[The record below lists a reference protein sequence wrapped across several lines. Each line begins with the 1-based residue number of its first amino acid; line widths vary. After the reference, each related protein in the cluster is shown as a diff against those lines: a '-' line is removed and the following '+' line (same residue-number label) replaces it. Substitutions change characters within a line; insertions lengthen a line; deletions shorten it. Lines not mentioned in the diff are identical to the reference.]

1 MNKKFLIKGFAALA
15 LVVSISSCTK
25 DVTAMSQGEI
35 DTKSKENAELQLGLS
50 IPNGQTW
57 DMASQVTTNI
67 AVNLGLDQSYTVGI
81 YDKNPLYNKNAKYY
95 TLKEVHEGGTLNTSL
110 TIPSNQS
117 MVYITVYDS
126 KNRSVVHTAHVENG
140 QIIANIGG
148 GAAGSRSMRAA
159 EDASKYP
166 EYVETLDYYLNPIN
180 GRNRWDGWNLDPAN
194 LEEISIDGM
203 KSYTA
208 LTDDIILNDTKDGNR
223 TLTDENGDHFPGGN
237 VDGRHYRVAA
247 NTEVTEVFHIIGHT
261 TIVNNSVIYVEGTL
275 HLNGNILY
283 GPTIVVA
290 DGGKIILDG
299 DTNMSRTARLIVMAG
314 GSVEAA
320 SGVTPTF
327 NVNSE
332 DYSGLNVI
340 TDESIL
346 NNSNVGAPC
355 YNAGTIAFNGEF
367 NINGCDFYNKG
378 TITVDK
384 LRNTCGGFYTNFGHI
399 TARTN
404 NDAEDDAFNSLIV
417 NGCYLHYTE
426 DAGVGP
432 LTLLDHSR
440 LDCDGQ
446 LYMCAPSRNNC
457 IMYNYSMIDA
467 GSIKCNQVI
476 YTGPTEENSFAI
488 VKTGSFYVSYAN
500 DINAL
505 NNVYFDM
512 ENIEEFYLYDADGNI
527 TKEDLTNRWG
537 AAYHILG
544 GCTPQGAY
552 WCAAPIT
559 HWASEDNSSLIIPN
573 GDCTGKG
580 YNPGGDDGE
589 IFGDPVVYT
598 YAFEDQTVGTDYDM
612 NDVVLK
618 VSYKVKEEGT
628 GENAGKVIYD
638 TNTLVVKLVAAG
650 ATYNIKVKIGNTYL
664 FNGQEIHDALH
675 VNRGVMVNTGR
686 STPVAPISEEINIP
700 AGFTGDF
707 TQLPVSIEVL
717 STNTTY
723 VYPNTDEYPHA
734 IMVPTDWAWP
744 TERTIITEAYPGSG
758 TATITTES
766 GSEFLINSFSAW
778 AATPAAQ
785 RATVIGDIKWYE
797 TAAAPGKTM
806 TNN

>member
-1 MNKKFLIKGFAALA
+1 
-15 LVVSISSCTK
+15 
-25 DVTAMSQGEI
+25 MSQGEI
-35 DTKSKENAELQLGLS
+35 DTKSKENAELQLGLR

-57 DMASQVTTNI
+57 DMASQVATNI

-140 QIIANIGG
+140 QINANIGG

-159 EDASKYP
+159 EDATKYP
-166 EYVETLDYYLNPIN
+166 DFVRTLDYYLNPI
-180 GRNRWDGWNLDPAN
+180 GRNRFGEWILKDAV
-194 LEEISIDGM
+194 EEISIDGM

-208 LTDDIILNDTKDGNR
+208 LTDAIILNDTKDGNR
-223 TLTDENGDHFPGGN
+223 TLTDKNGDHFPGGN

-247 NTEVTEVFHIIGHT
+247 NTEVSEVFHIIGHAS
-261 TIVNNSVIYVEGTL
+261 IVNNSVIYVEGTL
-275 HLNGNILY
+275 HLNGNTLY

-299 DTNMSRTARLIVMAG
+299 NTNMSRTARLIVMAG

-399 TARTN
+399 TARTTV
-404 NDAEDDAFNSLIV
+404 DEEDDAFNSLIV
-417 NGCYLHYTE
+417 NGCYIHYTE

-467 GSIKCNQVI
+467 GSIRCNQVI

-512 ENIEEFYLYDADGNI
+512 ENIEEFYLYDADGNV
-527 TKEDLTNRWG
+527 TKEDLTDRWG

-552 WCAAPIT
+552 WCKAPIT
-559 HWASEDNSSLIIPN
+559 HWASEDSSSLIIPN

-580 YNPGGDDGE
+580 YNPGGDDGK

-598 YAFEDQTVGTDYDM
+598 YAFEDQTVNTDYDM

-618 VSYKVKEEGT
+618 VNYHVTEQGT
-628 GENAGKVIYD
+628 GANAGKVIYD
-638 TNTLVVKLVAAG
+638 KTKLDVKLVAAG
-650 ATYNIKVKIGNTYL
+650 ATYNIKVKIGDNYI
-664 FNGQEIHDALH
+664 FGGEEIHNLLK
-675 VNRGVMVNTGR
+675 VNGVAVGAGVMVNTGNGKAV
-686 STPVAPISEEINIP
+686 TAEPYEQTGIAIP
-700 AGFTGDF
+700 TGWDGDF
-707 TQLPVSIEVL
+707 TTLPVTIEVT
-717 STNTTY
+717 STGKNY
-723 VYPNTDEYPHA
+723 SYPNTNAYPHA
-734 IMVPTDWAWP
+734 VMIPVDWRWP
-744 TERTIITEAYPGSG
+744 TERTIITKAYPGTSDANKVDIG
-758 TATITTES
+758 GNEEKNIEGAKYPE
-766 GSEFLINSFSAW
+766 NSFAAW
-778 AATPAAQ
+778 AGTPAAD
-785 RATVIGDIKWYE
+785 RTPAMEGWYNNPN
-797 TAAAPGKTM
+797 TGLTM
-806 TNN
+806 TNSSPATNN

>member
-1 MNKKFLIKGFAALA
+1 MNKKFLIKGFAALTF
-15 LVVSISSCTK
+15 VVSISSCTK

-57 DMASQVTTNI
+57 DMASQVATNI

-140 QIIANIGG
+140 QINANIGG
-148 GAAGSRSMRAA
+148 GVAGSRSMRAA

-180 GRNRWDGWNLDPAN
+180 GRNRWDGWNLDPDN

-208 LTDDIILNDTKDGNR
+208 LTDAIILNDTKDGNR
-223 TLTDENGDHFPGGN
+223 TLTDKNGDHFPGGN

-275 HLNGNILY
+275 HLNGNTLY

-299 DTNMSRTARLIVMAG
+299 NTNMSRTARLIVMAG

-404 NDAEDDAFNSLIV
+404 KDAEDDAFNSLIV

-512 ENIEEFYLYDADGNI
+512 ENIEEFYLYDADGNV
-527 TKEDLTNRWG
+527 TKEDLTDRWG

-552 WCAAPIT
+552 WCKAPIT

-618 VSYKVKEEGT
+618 VSYKVEEEGT
-628 GENAGKVIYD
+628 GDNAGKVIYD

-650 ATYNIKVKIGNTYL
+650 ATYNIKVKIGNTDL
-664 FNGQEIHDALH
+664 FGGQEIHDALG

-744 TERTIITEAYPGSG
+744 TERTIITEAYPGNG
-758 TATITTES
+758 TESITTES
-766 GSEFLINSFSAW
+766 GSKFLINSFSAW

-785 RATVIGDIKWYE
+785 RATVLGDIKWYE

>member
-35 DTKSKENAELQLGLS
+35 DTKSKENAELQLGLN

-140 QIIANIGG
+140 QINANIGG

-194 LEEISIDGM
+194 LEVISIDGM

-208 LTDDIILNDTKDGNR
+208 LTDAIILNDTKKGNR

-237 VDGRHYRVAA
+237 ADGRHYRVAA
-247 NTEVTEVFHIIGHT
+247 GTEVTEVFHIIGHT

-275 HLNGNILY
+275 HLNGNTLY

-327 NVNSE
+327 NVN
-332 DYSGLNVI
+332 D
-340 TDESIL
+340 DENPS
-346 NNSNVGAPC
+346 NSNVGAPC

-404 NDAEDDAFNSLIV
+404 NDAEDNAFNSLIV
-417 NGCYLHYTE
+417 NGCNIHYTE
-426 DAGVGP
+426 DAGVGI
-432 LTLLDHSR
+432 LILLDHSR
-440 LDCDGQ
+440 LDCGGQ
-446 LYMCAPSRNNC
+446 LYMHGPTGNASNINY

-467 GSIKCNQVI
+467 GSIKCNNVK
-476 YTGPTEENSFAI
+476 YEGPTDANSFAI
-488 VKTGSFYVSYAN
+488 VKTGKFLVSYYN
-500 DINAL
+500 DINVY
-505 NNVYFDM
+505 NNVYFDVDPA
-512 ENIEEFYLYDADGNI
+512 EFYNYENVKWDRTDQWS
-527 TKEDLTNRWG
+527 DV
-537 AAYHILG
+537 AYHIQG
-544 GCTPQGAY
+544 GYKPGTTFC

-580 YNPGGDDGE
+580 YNPGGDDGK

-664 FNGQEIHDALH
+664 FGGQEIHDALD

-723 VYPNTDEYPHA
+723 VYPNTDPYPHA

-744 TERTIITEAYPGSG
+744 TERTIITEAYPGNG

-766 GSEFLINSFSAW
+766 GAEFLINSFSAW

-785 RATVIGDIKWYE
+785 RATVLGDIKWYE
-797 TAAAPGKTM
+797 TAAAAGKTM

>member
-1 MNKKFLIKGFAALA
+1 
-15 LVVSISSCTK
+15 
-25 DVTAMSQGEI
+25 MSQGEI
-35 DTKSKENAELQLGLS
+35 NTKSKENAELQLGLS

-57 DMASQVTTNI
+57 NMASQVTTNI

-140 QIIANIGG
+140 QINANIGA
-148 GAAGSRSMRAA
+148 GAAGSRSMRAV

-180 GRNRWDGWNLDPAN
+180 GRNRWDGWDLDPAN
-194 LEEISIDGM
+194 LEVISIDGM

-208 LTDDIILNDTKDGNR
+208 LTDAIILNDTKDGNR
-223 TLTDENGDHFPGGN
+223 TLTDKNGDHFPGGN

-275 HLNGNILY
+275 HLNGNTLY

-467 GSIKCNQVI
+467 GAIRCNQVI

-512 ENIEEFYLYDADGNI
+512 ENIEEFYLYDADGNV

-589 IFGDPVVYT
+589 IFGDPVVFT

-618 VSYKVKEEGT
+618 VSYKVKSTNSDGGVE
-628 GENAGKVIYD
+628 YD
-638 TNTLVVKLVAAG
+638 KTKLDATLVAAG
-650 ATYNIKVKIGNTYL
+650 ATYNIKIKIGETYL
-664 FNGQEIHDALH
+664 FDGQEIHGVLG
-675 VNRGVMVNTGR
+675 VNAGVMVNTGNGKAVTA
-686 STPVAPISEEINIP
+686 TPQSDLGIVIP
-700 AGFTGDF
+700 SGWNGDF
-707 TQLPVSIEVL
+707 TTLPVTIEVT
-717 STNTTY
+717 STGKNY
-723 VYPNTDEYPHA
+723 SYPNTDPYPHA
-734 IMVPTDWAWP
+734 VMIPVDWAWP
-744 TERTIITEAYPGSG
+744 TERTIVTKAYPG
-758 TATITTES
+758 TEDAAKVTID
-766 GSEFLINSFSAW
+766 GVNYPVNSFDAW
-778 AATPAAQ
+778 AATPAAD
-785 RATVIGDIKWYE
+785 RTPAMNGWYNHPN
-797 TAAAPGKTM
+797 TGLTM

>member
-1 MNKKFLIKGFAALA
+1 
-15 LVVSISSCTK
+15 
-25 DVTAMSQGEI
+25 
-35 DTKSKENAELQLGLS
+35 
-50 IPNGQTW
+50 
-57 DMASQVTTNI
+57 
-67 AVNLGLDQSYTVGI
+67 
-81 YDKNPLYNKNAKYY
+81 
-95 TLKEVHEGGTLNTSL
+95 
-110 TIPSNQS
+110 
-117 MVYITVYDS
+117 
-126 KNRSVVHTAHVENG
+126 
-140 QIIANIGG
+140 
-148 GAAGSRSMRAA
+148 
-159 EDASKYP
+159 
-166 EYVETLDYYLNPIN
+166 
-180 GRNRWDGWNLDPAN
+180 
-194 LEEISIDGM
+194 
-203 KSYTA
+203 
-208 LTDDIILNDTKDGNR
+208 
-223 TLTDENGDHFPGGN
+223 
-237 VDGRHYRVAA
+237 
-247 NTEVTEVFHIIGHT
+247 
-261 TIVNNSVIYVEGTL
+261 
-275 HLNGNILY
+275 
-283 GPTIVVA
+283 
-290 DGGKIILDG
+290 
-299 DTNMSRTARLIVMAG
+299 
-314 GSVEAA
+314 
-320 SGVTPTF
+320 
-327 NVNSE
+327 
-332 DYSGLNVI
+332 
-340 TDESIL
+340 
-346 NNSNVGAPC
+346 
-355 YNAGTIAFNGEF
+355 
-367 NINGCDFYNKG
+367 
-378 TITVDK
+378 
-384 LRNTCGGFYTNFGHI
+384 
-399 TARTN
+399 
-404 NDAEDDAFNSLIV
+404 
-417 NGCYLHYTE
+417 
-426 DAGVGP
+426 
-432 LTLLDHSR
+432 
-440 LDCDGQ
+440 
-446 LYMCAPSRNNC
+446 
-457 IMYNYSMIDA
+457 MIDA
-467 GSIKCNQVI
+467 GSIRCNQVI

-512 ENIEEFYLYDADGNI
+512 ENTEEFYLYDSDGNV

-544 GCTPQGAY
+544 GCTPFGLY
-552 WCAAPIT
+552 FCAAPIT
-559 HWASEDNSSLIIPN
+559 HWTSEDSSALIIPD

-580 YNPGGDDGE
+580 NNPGGDDGE

-744 TERTIITEAYPGSG
+744 TERTIITEAYPGNG
-758 TATITTES
+758 TETITTES

-785 RATVIGDIKWYE
+785 RATVLGDIKWYE
-797 TAAAPGKTM
+797 TDAAPGKTM